1 MKPRQLTFFVIDD
14 LAESPC
20 IHQVMSLKVT
30 ASSCST
36 TCPGTCRG
44 SARVHVDHVVTMTRV
59 PVQVLAVLY
68 PGTIDSA
75 TDLHVTMSK
84 VAAARMARCLIVVV
98 GVDADVGI
106 NGTRLA

>member
-1 MKPRQLTFFVIDD
+1 
-14 LAESPC
+14 
-20 IHQVMSLKVT
+20 MSLEVT

-36 TCPGTCRG
+36 TCPGTCRS
-44 SARVHVDHVVTMTRV
+44 SAGVHVDHVVTMTRI

-68 PGTIDSA
+68 PSTVDSA

-106 NGTRLA
+106 NGARLA

>member
-1 MKPRQLTFFVIDD
+1 MKPRQLTFFIIDD
-14 LAESPC
+14 LAESPRV
-20 IHQVMSLKVT
+20 HQVMGLEVT
-30 ASSCST
+30 TRRSSAA
-36 TCPGTCRG
+36 CPGTCRG
-44 SARVHVDHVVTMTRV
+44 SAGVHVDHIVTMTRI

-68 PGTIDSA
+68 PGTVDSA

-106 NGTRLA
+106 NGARLA